1 MSASREKKNRQEVA
15 ASGVADPKTA
25 RQAQEQA
32 KERRSNRLY
41 AIIAI
46 AFVVVAIGLVVWN
59 SNIIQRGTTAVT
71 VEGESYSAAEVSY
84 YYHNAYNSIVNSKY
98 ASLYGIDKNTSLS
111 QQSLNDTAK
120 MMLRVSEDMTWDA
133 YFRDAAK
140 KSLIQLT
147 MLKKGAAE
155 KGMTF
160 NDDMQKEVDSTVE
173 TFSTYAK
180 KAGYST
186 SAYLKLMYGNNMTM
200 STFKSILK
208 DTLLASHYQQDYI
221 DSLTYTDEEVETYY
235 NEHKNNFDVAD
246 YEYIYFKGTADS
258 TKDADG
264 NTVKPTDEENAAAK
278 EAASANANAAL
289 EAVRN
294 GLLMEKAAGNY
305 DNGTYT
311 DRPTGTYSGD
321 AVTEWVFNEERQ
333 EGDLT
338 LIESGDNYYVVL
350 FHSRGRND
358 YNTVD
363 VRHILFKVD
372 TSDLDSKADDYQEKL
387 DARKAEQKE
396 AADQE
401 SFEET
406 VVGYGWK
413 HVSTHEIK
421 ENGECLKEEYY
432 AGLDGAGPSY
442 YYFESAA
449 SLKTFMHVDAYPVN
463 GFRTSAY
470 KYIDA
475 NRVVVNNQHMIWQI
489 LSVDKDL
496 LKAVEYLGV
505 RADGIKVYG
514 YVTYK
519 RMTEQELAEC
529 RESYPVD
536 LSNLKD
542 LVISVTEE
550 NVFVNGKEF
559 EFDVLESNG
568 YNYNCVG
575 YFCQ

>member
-15 ASGVADPKTA
+15 ASGVVDPKTA

-46 AFVVVAIGLVVWN
+46 AFVVIAIGLVVWN

-84 YYHNAYNSIVNSKY
+84 YYHNAYNSIVNSNY

-120 MMLRVSEDMTWDA
+120 MLLGVSEDMTWDA

-140 KSLIQLT
+140 KTLIQLT

-155 KGMTF
+155 KGLTF
-160 NDDMQKEVDSTVE
+160 DDDMQKEIDSTLE

-180 KAGYST
+180 NAGYST

-208 DTLLASHYQQDYI
+208 DTVLASHYQQDYI

-235 NEHKNNFDVAD
+235 NEHKNNFD
-246 YEYIYFKGTADS
+246 
-258 TKDADG
+258 G
-264 NTVKPTDEENAAAK
+264 NTVQPSDEENAAVK

-294 GLLMEKAAGNY
+294 GLLMEKAADNY

-396 AADQE
+396 AAEAALKKWEEGARTED
-401 SFEET
+401 SF
-406 VVGYGWK
+406 
-413 HVSTHEIK
+413 
-421 ENGECLKEEYY
+421 
-432 AGLDGAGPSY
+432 A
-442 YYFESAA
+442 
-449 SLKTFMHVDAYPVN
+449 
-463 GFRTSAY
+463 
-470 KYIDA
+470 
-475 NRVVVNNQHMIWQI
+475 
-489 LSVDKDL
+489 
-496 LKAVEYLGV
+496 
-505 RADGIKVYG
+505 
-514 YVTYK
+514 
-519 RMTEQELAEC
+519 ELANELSADTGSNTNGGLYTEVYKGQMVTEFNDWC
-529 RESYPVD
+529 FDESRQPGDTGIVYNEGSYIGYHVVYFVGTDAPYWQVQVRNAMKNAD
-536 LSNLKD
+536 YSQWSSD
-542 LVISVTEE
+542 LVKDITATETSGMKYL
-550 NVFVNGKEF
+550 V
-559 EFDVLESNG
+559 
-568 YNYNCVG
+568 
-575 YFCQ
+575 

>member
-160 NDDMQKEVDSTVE
+160 NDDMQKEVDRTVE

-311 DRPTGTYSGD
+311 DRGRAPHSVQG
-321 AVTEWVFNEERQ
+321 
-333 EGDLT
+333 GDLR
-338 LIESGDNYYVVL
+338 SGQQ
-350 FHSRGRND
+350 G
-358 YNTVD
+358 
-363 VRHILFKVD
+363 
-372 TSDLDSKADDYQEKL
+372 
-387 DARKAEQKE
+387 
-396 AADQE
+396 
-401 SFEET
+401 
-406 VVGYGWK
+406 
-413 HVSTHEIK
+413 
-421 ENGECLKEEYY
+421 
-432 AGLDGAGPSY
+432 
-442 YYFESAA
+442 
-449 SLKTFMHVDAYPVN
+449 
-463 GFRTSAY
+463 
-470 KYIDA
+470 
-475 NRVVVNNQHMIWQI
+475 
-489 LSVDKDL
+489 
-496 LKAVEYLGV
+496 
-505 RADGIKVYG
+505 
-514 YVTYK
+514 
-519 RMTEQELAEC
+519 
-529 RESYPVD
+529 
-536 LSNLKD
+536 
-542 LVISVTEE
+542 
-550 NVFVNGKEF
+550 
-559 EFDVLESNG
+559 
-568 YNYNCVG
+568 
-575 YFCQ
+575 

>member
-25 RQAQEQA
+25 RHAQELA

-98 ASLYGIDKNTSLS
+98 ASLYGINKNTALS

-120 MMLRVSEDMTWDA
+120 MMLGVSEDMTWDA

-294 GLLMEKAAGNY
+294 GLLMEKAADNY

-396 AADQE
+396 AAEAALKKWEEGARTED
-401 SFEET
+401 SF
-406 VVGYGWK
+406 
-413 HVSTHEIK
+413 
-421 ENGECLKEEYY
+421 
-432 AGLDGAGPSY
+432 A
-442 YYFESAA
+442 
-449 SLKTFMHVDAYPVN
+449 
-463 GFRTSAY
+463 
-470 KYIDA
+470 
-475 NRVVVNNQHMIWQI
+475 
-489 LSVDKDL
+489 
-496 LKAVEYLGV
+496 
-505 RADGIKVYG
+505 
-514 YVTYK
+514 
-519 RMTEQELAEC
+519 ELANELSSDTGSNTNGGLYTEVYKGQMVTEFNDWC
-529 RESYPVD
+529 FDESRQPGDTGIVYNEGSYTGYHVIYFVGTDAPYWQVQVRNAMKNAD
-536 LSNLKD
+536 YTQWNND
-542 LVISVTEE
+542 LVKDITATETS
-550 NVFVNGKEF
+550 GMKY
-559 EFDVLESNG
+559 LA
-568 YNYNCVG
+568 
-575 YFCQ
+575 

>member
-15 ASGVADPKTA
+15 ASGVVDPKTA

-46 AFVVVAIGLVVWN
+46 AFVVIAIGLVVWN

-71 VEGESYSAAEVSY
+71 VEGESYSAAEVGY

-155 KGMTF
+155 KGLTF
-160 NDDMQKEVDSTVE
+160 DDDMQKEIDSTLE

-208 DTLLASHYQQDYI
+208 DTVLASHYQQDYI

-294 GLLMEKAAGNY
+294 GLLMEKAADNY

-321 AVTEWVFNEERQ
+321 AVTEWVFNAERQ

-396 AADQE
+396 AAEAALKKWEEGARTED
-401 SFEET
+401 SF
-406 VVGYGWK
+406 
-413 HVSTHEIK
+413 
-421 ENGECLKEEYY
+421 
-432 AGLDGAGPSY
+432 A
-442 YYFESAA
+442 
-449 SLKTFMHVDAYPVN
+449 
-463 GFRTSAY
+463 
-470 KYIDA
+470 
-475 NRVVVNNQHMIWQI
+475 
-489 LSVDKDL
+489 
-496 LKAVEYLGV
+496 
-505 RADGIKVYG
+505 
-514 YVTYK
+514 
-519 RMTEQELAEC
+519 ELANE
-529 RESYPVD
+529 
-536 LSNLKD
+536 LSADTGSNTKGGLYTEVYKGQM
-542 LVISVTEE
+542 VTEFNDWCFDE
-550 NVFVNGKEF
+550 SRQPGDTGIVYNEGSYTGYHVIYFVGTDAPYWQVQVRNAMKNADYTQWNNALVKDITATEASGMKYL
-559 EFDVLESNG
+559 V
-568 YNYNCVG
+568 
-575 YFCQ
+575 

>member
-15 ASGVADPKTA
+15 ASGVVDPKTA

-84 YYHNAYNSIVNSKY
+84 YYHNAYNSIVNSNY
-98 ASLYGIDKNTSLS
+98 VSLYGIDKNTALS

-155 KGMTF
+155 KGLTF
-160 NDDMQKEVDSTVE
+160 DDDMQKEIDSTLE

-208 DTLLASHYQQDYI
+208 DTVLASHYQQDYI

-294 GLLMEKAAGNY
+294 GLLMEKAADNY

-333 EGDLT
+333 EAPT
-338 LIESGDNYYVVL
+338 NSRKIEFIGIFV
-350 FHSRGRND
+350 
-358 YNTVD
+358 
-363 VRHILFKVD
+363 
-372 TSDLDSKADDYQEKL
+372 TSIP
-387 DARKAEQKE
+387 RK
-396 AADQE
+396 
-401 SFEET
+401 
-406 VVGYGWK
+406 
-413 HVSTHEIK
+413 
-421 ENGECLKEEYY
+421 
-432 AGLDGAGPSY
+432 
-442 YYFESAA
+442 
-449 SLKTFMHVDAYPVN
+449 
-463 GFRTSAY
+463 
-470 KYIDA
+470 
-475 NRVVVNNQHMIWQI
+475 
-489 LSVDKDL
+489 
-496 LKAVEYLGV
+496 
-505 RADGIKVYG
+505 
-514 YVTYK
+514 
-519 RMTEQELAEC
+519 
-529 RESYPVD
+529 
-536 LSNLKD
+536 
-542 LVISVTEE
+542 
-550 NVFVNGKEF
+550 
-559 EFDVLESNG
+559 
-568 YNYNCVG
+568 
-575 YFCQ
+575 

>member
-160 NDDMQKEVDSTVE
+160 NDDMQKEVDRTVE

-396 AADQE
+396 AAE
-401 SFEET
+401 AAAAEEAAREARH
-406 VVGYGWK
+406 VV
-413 HVSTHEIK
+413 
-421 ENGECLKEEYY
+421 
-432 AGLDGAGPSY
+432 
-442 YYFESAA
+442 AA
-449 SLKTFMHVDAYPVN
+449 SYEFYLPAYWDGRVTVEVDGNNVTIRSKAYPRLTVCEVQVQR
-463 GFRTSAY
+463 GTAQFWGDIGRGCMGEVDLGQGHYA
-470 KYIDA
+470 
-475 NRVVVNNQHMIWQI
+475 
-489 LSVDKDL
+489 SVWATNWGYTIGELYMRNSTDPDDYYSLEEATEIVDL
-496 LKAVEYLGV
+496 QTGGA
-505 RADGIKVYG
+505 
-514 YVTYK
+514 VTY
-519 RMTEQELAEC
+519 EQIRDAMIAADAAVSGGSEAIQPYLEAQI
-529 RESYPVD
+529 VD
-536 LSNLKD
+536 TIQPL
-542 LVISVTEE
+542 
-550 NVFVNGKEF
+550 
-559 EFDVLESNG
+559 
-568 YNYNCVG
+568 
-575 YFCQ
+575 

>member
-15 ASGVADPKTA
+15 TSGVADPKTA
-25 RQAQEQA
+25 RHAQELA

-98 ASLYGIDKNTSLS
+98 ASLYGINKNTALS
-111 QQSLNDTAK
+111 QQNLNDTAK
-120 MMLRVSEDMTWDA
+120 MMLGVSEDMTWDA

-208 DTLLASHYQQDYI
+208 DTVLASHYQQDYI
-221 DSLTYTDEEVETYY
+221 DSLTYTDEEVATYY

-264 NTVKPTDEENAAAK
+264 NTVDLTDEEKQAAFDTAK
-278 EAASANANAAL
+278 TQAQATAQEIQNKLAAGSDASALAEEYSEQLYSSSVHQSQLGSSFSSSSYANWLYDAA
-289 EAVRN
+289 RQ
-294 GLLMEKAAGNY
+294 AGETTIAENDQSSSY
-305 DNGTYT
+305 VY
-311 DRPTGTYSGD
+311 
-321 AVTEWVFNEERQ
+321 
-333 EGDLT
+333 
-338 LIESGDNYYVVL
+338 NYYVVQL
-350 FHSRGRND
+350 DSRVRD
-358 YNTVD
+358 EAATAD
-363 VRHILFKVD
+363 VRHILVSAGSNPTDEQFAQAEEKAQGL
-372 TSDLDSKADDYQEKL
+372 LDSWKSGSADE
-387 DARKAEQKE
+387 
-396 AADQE
+396 E
-401 SFEET
+401 SFA
-406 VVGYGWK
+406 V
-413 HVSTHEIK
+413 
-421 ENGECLKEEYY
+421 
-432 AGLDGAGPSY
+432 
-442 YYFESAA
+442 
-449 SLKTFMHVDAYPVN
+449 M
-463 GFRTSAY
+463 
-470 KYIDA
+470 
-475 NRVVVNNQHMIWQI
+475 
-489 LSVDKDL
+489 
-496 LKAVEYLGV
+496 AVENT
-505 RADGIKVYG
+505 ADSGS
-514 YVTYK
+514 
-519 RMTEQELAEC
+519 Q
-529 RESYPVD
+529 
-536 LSNLKD
+536 
-542 LVISVTEE
+542 
-550 NVFVNGKEF
+550 
-559 EFDVLESNG
+559 SNG
-568 YNYNCVG
+568 GLYTGVSPYTGFITDFTNWCLDSSRQPGDTGLVKNTGSSTQGWHIMYFVG
-575 YFCQ
+575 WNDPTWKVTAKNALASEATKEWTSGLYADVEAERGSGIQYVK